1 MMIKQVTLT
10 ALGAA
15 ACALLLS
22 VPATAAEKSATSAHK
37 TSKMAA
43 KKARS
48 AWPAESL
55 SGKIAMVNTAAHR
68 VVVMDASGTP
78 FDMIVT
84 PSTRIR
90 SGDRSLKLNDLA
102 SRTNKGASVHFVP
115 QRNGDVAK
123 SIQLIG

>member
-1 MMIKQVTLT
+1 MMKQAMVSV
-10 ALGAA
+10 LGAA

-22 VPATAAEKSATSAHK
+22 VPATAAEKAVPAAQK
-37 TSKMAA
+37 TTRMAA
-43 KKARS
+43 KKART

-55 SGKIAMVNTAAHR
+55 SGTIAMVNTAEHR
-68 VVVMDASGTP
+68 VVVTDSNGTP

-115 QRNGDVAK
+115 ERRGDVAR
-123 SIQLIG
+123 SIQVNG